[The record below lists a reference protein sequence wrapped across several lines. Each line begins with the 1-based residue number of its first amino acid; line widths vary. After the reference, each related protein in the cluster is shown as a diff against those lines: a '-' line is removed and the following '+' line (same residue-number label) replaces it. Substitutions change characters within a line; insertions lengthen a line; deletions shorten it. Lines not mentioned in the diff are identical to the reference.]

1 MDNARDFV
9 ASEGYSFK
17 GREYVRLAHVLD
29 AAIDSNLLS
38 PAELGRLFDKVD
50 AADMS
55 CATWPDYFRLKFFIA
70 DHYRGSVPDMS
81 TDKDADARR
90 RGFKLDG
97 TEAYLRQPPLGA
109 IIGKYVEAEPNTSI
123 EFSTEVDAPAFYA
136 LMPAECLQPSHVNG
150 RRNPRFFL
158 YEAQP
163 KDRRDVVSVAAAERM
178 ASRLNPLRL
187 FDRGDF
193 EHCDAYGGAPIVNDR
208 GEVIQ
213 GNGRAAALRI
223 AFADY
228 PASASLYTARLRKWW
243 RDNAD
248 RLNATTGDVPDGHVL
263 VRVLYDKD
271 SPDEFPDSAAI
282 VLGQYTDTSVTTGGD
297 TVFDAR
303 NVLRMM
309 QGDHKLGFFVGVI
322 MKNDNEEE
330 DGDMSLMECI
340 DANYDA
346 AVAWLGRHKYIT
358 PAEAEACK
366 ANGDAGKLQFK
377 KVFERIL
384 FAGATDNI
392 ETMSKS
398 LPRKA
403 QAALFAVAY
412 RDLDMPDGKK
422 LIPHLQRSIQA
433 YYEVSAVKLFK
444 GRRTLDEALSD
455 LANWARQGYMDA
467 GGQILYHGDE
477 FSDFELYLV
486 AMYKAMTATEIRRTL
501 NDIYDRMEG
510 TSAGDLFSPGSDAPA
525 TLADAVKSVTG
536 AALGEVDS
544 LTPESRDPSDDP
556 EEHAKLLEEIGRLL
570 NGRFAKRER
579 NAVRLTKLERVESLA
594 DKFTPHTLSLIGDYT
609 NKDLATIL
617 SALGHYAAFKDE
629 LPKLL
634 SPFTR

>member
-50 AADMS
+50 SADMS
-55 CATWPDYFRLKFFIA
+55 CATWPDYFRLRFFIT
-70 DHYRGSVPDMS
+70 DHYRGSVPDIS
-81 TDKDADARR
+81 TDRDADARR
-90 RGFKLDG
+90 RGFKIDG
-97 TEAYLRQPPLGA
+97 TETYLRQPPLGA
-109 IIGKYVEAEPNTSI
+109 IIGKFAGAGPNTSV

-136 LMPAECLQPSHVNG
+136 LMPAECLQPSHING

-163 KDRRDVVSVAAAERM
+163 KDRRDVVSVAAAEMM

-193 EHCDAYGGAPIVNDR
+193 GHCDAYSGAPIVNHR

-223 AFADY
+223 AFADH
-228 PASASLYTARLRKWW
+228 PASASLYTARLREWW
-243 RDNAD
+243 RQNAD
-248 RLNATTGDVPDGHVL
+248 RLGAATGDVPDGHVL

-282 VLGQYTDTSVTTGGD
+282 VLGQYTDHQVTTGGD

-322 MKNDNEEE
+322 MRNDNDEE
-330 DGDMSLMECI
+330 DSDMSLMECI
-340 DANYDA
+340 DANYEA
-346 AVAWLGRHKYIT
+346 AVAWLARHKYIT

-366 ANGDAGKLQFK
+366 ANGDAGKLQIK
-377 KVFERIL
+377 KVFERML
-384 FAGATDNI
+384 FAGGADNI
-392 ETMSKS
+392 ETMAKS
-398 LPRKA
+398 LPRKS
-403 QAALFAVAY
+403 QSALYAVAH

-422 LIPHLQRSIQA
+422 LVPHLQRSIQA
-433 YYEVSAVKLFK
+433 YYEVSASRLFK

-455 LANWARQGYMDA
+455 LANWARQGYLDS
-467 GGQILYHGDE
+467 GGRVLYHGDE

-486 AMYKAMTATEIRRTL
+486 AMYKTMTATEIRRTL
-501 NDIYDRMEG
+501 NDIYDRMAG
-510 TSAGDLFSPGSDAPA
+510 TSAGDLFSPGSDAPVP
-525 TLADAVKSVTG
+525 LAEAVKAVTG
-536 AALGEVDS
+536 AALGEVDI
-544 LTPESRDPSDDP
+544 PKPVSRDPSDDP
-556 EEHAKLLEEIGRLL
+556 DEHDSLLARIAELL
-570 NGRFAKRER
+570 STRFDRRDKPHV
-579 NAVRLTKLERVESLA
+579 NLTKLRRVEDCAARFNSSA
-594 DKFTPHTLSLIGDYT
+594 VPAIGDYT
-609 NKDLATIL
+609 NADLGIIL
-617 SALGHYAAFKDE
+617 SALSHYAAFKDG